1 MVFNFFFY
9 TLFSGPEDS
18 SSIHINSQ
26 VTSKI
31 GKPLHFGRDSI
42 QHPETSK
49 NDNYESPAP
58 DQYELSNYENL
69 EGMFDNKMEF
79 LEAPK
84 FIKSQNK
91 MYHGHTHSNVGT
103 KLDNDGDVF
112 GEDQVFLHKNDI
124 KPVKSKN
131 NREAVIKSSKFQKPN
146 KKSNGGP
153 PCDNE
158 ESHDFKN
165 NTTDDLASSMNV
177 HGMIYGNQYEQ
188 KSQGKVHEAI
198 SEDFHQYE
206 TKIIHKN
213 VDPDQTESQ
222 IISKKD
228 KGVLEENFGRFSKKD
243 DPAKLEP
250 LDTELNN
257 LDISKETLNSNQHTE
272 IKVPIKLNPQNVNSE
287 AVDTLSKP
295 EEDKHLLNMETNLTT
310 GSNFKSFV
318 FNPNAQPQ
326 EMFQECTTPKN
337 ETGHCRYIQHCM
349 LPSILSSIRH
359 FMDNVCTIEDRF
371 IGVCCPEFPVHSVL
385 VSWPGKQDDFNEVDE
400 TVEVPKGLYDI
411 LKSLITL
418 IYNLISVAFPF
429 NYFEYIYI

>member
-1 MVFNFFFY
+1 M
-9 TLFSGPEDS
+9 LFSAPEDS
-18 SSIHINSQ
+18 SLIHINSQ

-31 GKPLHFGRDSI
+31 GKPLYFGRDSL

-49 NDNYESPAP
+49 NYNYESPAP

-69 EGMFDNKMEF
+69 EGMFDNKMEY

-84 FIKSQNK
+84 FIEDQNK
-91 MYHGHTHSNVGT
+91 MYHGYAHSNVGT
-103 KLDNDGDVF
+103 KLVNDGDVF
-112 GEDQVFLHKNDI
+112 GEDQVFLHKNKI
-124 KPVKSKN
+124 KRVKSKS
-131 NREAVIKSSKFQKPN
+131 EKGIIKSSKFEKPN
-146 KKSNGGP
+146 KKSNSGP

-158 ESHDFKN
+158 ESHDYK
-165 NTTDDLASSMNV
+165 NTTDEHASSMNV

-188 KSQGKVHEAI
+188 KSQDKVHEAI

-213 VDPDQTESQ
+213 VDLDHKEGP

-228 KGVLEENFGRFSKKD
+228 KGVFEENFGRFSKKD
-243 DPAKLEP
+243 DSTKLEP
-250 LDTELNN
+250 LDKELNN
-257 LDISKETLNSNQHTE
+257 LDIAKETLNSNQLTE
-272 IKVPIKLNPQNVNSE
+272 TKVPIKLNPQNVNSV

-295 EEDKHLLNMETNLTT
+295 EKDKHLSNKEINPTP
-310 GSNFKSFV
+310 GSNFRSFV

-400 TVEVPKGLYDI
+400 TVEVPKGLYYI
-411 LKSLITL
+411 FKYLK
-418 IYNLISVAFPF
+418 NVCH
-429 NYFEYIYI
+429 